1 MPFYKLE
8 ELRYPQLDGF
18 DRATTLFVIAVSP
31 LEEHGPHLP
40 LGVDVFDAEHFSE
53 EITKVFL
60 EKYPEWNVV
69 RIPTLYIGSFLF
81 DAPGSIRVRPRTIR
95 NLLLDILSSLAKYRF
110 QYFLISNAHGGP
122 SHIVAL
128 EEAARMLSR
137 RFGVRAVSYSGHM
150 IWNFFRG
157 PYMQEMKERLQLT
170 DAEFEALKQDSHAG
184 EWETSMMLK
193 LRPDLVDSSY
203 KSLSSFTVKWME
215 RLRPNYPLKTGD
227 KLGYVGHPSRASE
240 TLADVSSK
248 YLTEKA
254 FELIEKDLLSG
265 DRIRPSPF
273 YWLRTNVLAVAIL
286 LLLVGIVCV
295 LATLR

>member
-1 MPFYKLE
+1 VPFYKLE

-18 DRATTLFVIAVSP
+18 DRAKTLFVIAVSP

-40 LGVDVFDAEHFSE
+40 LGVDAFDAEHFSD
-53 EITKVFL
+53 EISRVFL

-95 NLLLDILSSLAKYRF
+95 NLLVDILSSLAKYRF
-110 QYFLISNAHGGP
+110 PYFLISNAHGGP

-128 EEAARMLSR
+128 EEAARIVSR

-150 IWNFFRG
+150 IWNFLRG
-157 PYMQEMKERLQLT
+157 PYLQEIKERLQLT
-170 DAEFEALKQDSHAG
+170 DADLEALKQDSHAG

-203 KSLSSFTVKWME
+203 KSLHPFTVKWME
-215 RLRPNYPLKTGD
+215 RLRPNYPLKTGER
-227 KLGYVGHPSRASE
+227 LGYVGHPSRANE

-248 YLTEKA
+248 FLTEKA
-254 FELIEKDLLSG
+254 FELVEKDLLTGERLGS
-265 DRIRPSPF
+265 SPF
-273 YWLRTNVLAVAIL
+273 YWLRTNVLAIAMIL
-286 LLLVGIVCV
+286 LLLIILGG